1 MTETTYNAEMIKQY
15 LLDVLPPA
23 ETERLD
29 ELSISDAGFAEAL
42 SAAENELIDAYVL
55 GELADEA
62 RRQFEK
68 SYLSSPQKREKVQF
82 AHALQLFGE
91 RETSRSP
98 IQKRTQ
104 LIARTWFSSLSS
116 VLRPRAALQ
125 WGFAVVVLILLVA
138 GSWLTFRNMRLHR
151 AISEDQA
158 RRNEVERRHKQLQKE
173 LDAQHSINTQAEQEL
188 ARIREQLQ
196 REQKAAQE
204 RAASQQGPSS
214 PTGAILSLVLTPQL
228 RSGTQA
234 PTVSLKPGTSG
245 VAVKLILEPNTY
257 STYRVTLLDQAQ
269 QHTIWQS
276 GLLKAHP
283 ATAGKAV
290 NISLPANLLKSHS
303 YLLRVTGIAGRVAS
317 EVISDYPFTVV
328 K

>member
-98 IQKRTQ
+98 IQKRTEP
-104 LIARTWFSSLSS
+104 IAIKQRTWFSSLSS
-116 VLRPRAALQ
+116 LLRPRAALQ

-138 GSWLTFRNMRLHR
+138 GSWLTFQNMRLHR

-204 RAASQQGPSS
+204 RAASQQAPSS

-228 RSGTQA
+228 RGGNKA
-234 PTVSLKPGTSG
+234 NAVSLKPGTSRI
-245 VAVKLILEPNTY
+245 AVKLVLEPNTY
-257 STYRVTLLDQAQ
+257 STYRVTLLDQANG
-269 QHTIWQS
+269 TQS
-276 GLLKAHP
+276 GKAAYSKPILQQPVKLLTSVFRP
-283 ATAGKAV
+283 
-290 NISLPANLLKSHS
+290 IS
-303 YLLRVTGIAGRVAS
+303 
-317 EVISDYPFTVV
+317 
-328 K
+328 

>member
-55 GELADEA
+55 GELAHEA

-91 RETSRSP
+91 REISRSP

-138 GSWLTFRNMRLHR
+138 GSWLTFQNMRLHR

-173 LDAQHSINTQAEQEL
+173 LDAQHSINAQAEQEL

-196 REQKAAQE
+196 HEQKAAQE
-204 RAASQQGPSS
+204 RAASQQAPSS

-228 RSGTQA
+228 RGGNKA
-234 PTVSLKPGTSG
+234 NAVSLKPGTSRI
-245 VAVKLILEPNTY
+245 AVKLVLEPNTY

-269 QHTIWQS
+269 RHTIWQS
-276 GLLKAHP
+276 GILKAHP